1 MGKKLRVQRSGRG
14 TSVFRNPGWKH
25 VAAARYPRFKE
36 GVGAGRIVELVH
48 DPGRGIPLAKI
59 EYNGAYFYTVAAE
72 GSYVGQSVEMGS
84 QAATIAGNIIPLS
97 AIPDGTRIFDVELRP
112 GDGGK
117 LARTSGSYC
126 VLVSH
131 VENGA
136 VVTLP
141 SGSSKTLEKEC
152 LATVGTAAG
161 GGRVEKPFLRA
172 GAKYHLMKAKATKYP
187 RVRGVAMNVVSH
199 PHGGGNH
206 PSVSRSTTISRRMPP
221 GRKVGHISA
230 KRSGRK

>member
-14 TSVFRNPGWKH
+14 TAVFRNPGWKH
-25 VAAARYPRFKE
+25 VAPARYPRLREEVVTGK
-36 GVGAGRIVELVH
+36 IVELAH
-48 DPGRGIPLAKI
+48 DPGRGTPLAKI
-59 EYNGAYFYTVAAE
+59 ENANSSFYTVAAE
-72 GSYVGQSVEMGS
+72 GSYTGQMVEMGRR
-84 QAATIAGNIIPLS
+84 AAPTAGNILPLS
-97 AIPDGTRIFDVELRP
+97 SIPDGTRIFNVELRP

-152 LATVGTAAG
+152 LATVGTAAA

-172 GAKYHLMKAKATKYP
+172 GAKYHLMRAKATKYP